1 MRAMP
6 RRRSLALVAAACVL
20 SHLVGGGTQTQ
31 ALLTDSESTSA
42 TITTATCFVDDD
54 VAPVATSSVI
64 SKTTPYLAGAIGQ
77 GDSYRVYANVTD
89 GGCVPSGV
97 ATVTADVSTV
107 TSGQTAVAL
116 SAGAFSAQGVSYG
129 YRSAI
134 LTANA
139 TLSEGLKAYSVHG
152 TDVAGNSQTTSG
164 FSVRIDDTRPSATD
178 VQATNGG
185 SAAGK
190 PELGDT
196 IVFTYFEQIDPESI
210 LAGWTGASTSVVV
223 RITDPFLGIG
233 NDILTIRNAA
243 NSAQLPFGDVDLASG
258 NYVSATRNFGATGT
272 PSTMVQ
278 SGSTITIT
286 LGTPSGTTGTETA
299 SGTMSWSPSSTA
311 TDAAANACT
320 TTARSEGGA
329 ADREF

>member
-1 MRAMP
+1 
-6 RRRSLALVAAACVL
+6 
-20 SHLVGGGTQTQ
+20 
-31 ALLTDSESTSA
+31 
-42 TITTATCFVDDD
+42 
-54 VAPVATSSVI
+54 
-64 SKTTPYLAGAIGQ
+64 
-77 GDSYRVYANVTD
+77 
-89 GGCVPSGV
+89 
-97 ATVTADVSTV
+97 
-107 TSGQTAVAL
+107 
-116 SAGAFSAQGVSYG
+116 
-129 YRSAI
+129 
-134 LTANA
+134 
-139 TLSEGLKAYSVHG
+139 
-152 TDVAGNSQTTSG
+152 VAGNSQTTTG
-164 FSVRIDDTRPSATD
+164 FSVRIDDTRPSAAD

-185 SAAGK
+185 AAAGK
-190 PELGDT
+190 AELGDT
-196 IVFTYFEQIDPESI
+196 IVFTYSEQIDPESI
-210 LAGWTGASTSVVV
+210 LAGWTGTSTSVVV

-272 PSTMVQ
+272 ASTMVQ

-311 TDAAANACT
+311 TDASGNACT